1 MHLSKLMRAID
12 HPYLKGKRGRFMNN
26 SRKGMQV
33 KKDQTSKKKWQQNHD
48 QGFDSWDSLK
58 HHVGIQP
65 LFVIFGGAMTLV
77 ASFVSLAL
85 EFHNCDFGVCQGGE
99 EVRVGPWHQLGE
111 DQGLGG
117 LLVPCREILSM
128 VLKDGSFYHEGPRM
142 INANME
148 EHKDPRVR
156 SS

>member
-33 KKDQTSKKKWQQNHD
+33 KKIKPQRKGDNKSHG
-48 QGFDSWDSLK
+48 QGFDSWESLK

-85 EFHNCDFGVCQGGE
+85 ECHNCDFDVCQGGE
-99 EVRVGPWHQLGE
+99 KVRVGP
-111 DQGLGG
+111 
-117 LLVPCREILSM
+117 
-128 VLKDGSFYHEGPRM
+128 
-142 INANME
+142 
-148 EHKDPRVR
+148 
-156 SS
+156 